1 MRYDDPRLL
10 DALAREYVLGTLRGP
25 ARTRFARVLGASLGA
40 RRAVLTWERNLA
52 PLARTVKPV
61 APPAEAWSRI
71 ETTLGIRA
79 TKPQRSAGLWPAL
92 AAALALAA
100 VLLGALYVGQHSVV
114 TEADYIAVFTDEAL
128 GPVWLVQ
135 GFEQARELRVSTPNP
150 RAKPATNSY
159 ELWMLPG
166 GGANPVSLGLLPD
179 MGSAQLALSAVQLTV
194 LGNTPT
200 LAVSLEP
207 AGGSPTGL
215 PTGPVLYTAPLVRS

>member
-10 DALAREYVLGTLRGP
+10 DALAREYVVGTLRGR
-25 ARTRFARVLGASLGA
+25 ARARFARVLGASLGA

-52 PLARTVKPV
+52 PLARTVQPV
-61 APPAEAWSRI
+61 AAPPDGWSRI
-71 ETTLGIRA
+71 EAELGFG
-79 TKPQRSAGLWPAL
+79 KPKPVRSAGFWPAL
-92 AAALALAA
+92 AASLALVA
-100 VLLGALYVGQHSVV
+100 VLLGALYVGQRGTV
-114 TEADYIAVFTDEAL
+114 TEADYVAVFTDDTL

-135 GFEQARELRVSTPNP
+135 GFERARELRVSTVNP

-166 GGANPVSLGLLPD
+166 GDAPPVSLGLLPD
-179 MGSAQLALSAVQLTV
+179 AGAAQLALSAAQLTV
-194 LGNTPT
+194 LDDTPT